1 MPAVLVVEDESAIA
15 ELIAINLRHAGF
27 EVTLAE
33 NADQAQMA
41 VDAVLPDLVLLDW
54 MLPGASG
61 VDFTR
66 RLRSDERTRT
76 VPIIMLTARSEEP
89 DKIAGLESGAD
100 DYLAKPFSVLEL
112 QARVKA
118 LLRRGALNRPA
129 VENRTRLHFD
139 GLQIDIERRQ
149 VLREARD
156 QWLCVDLTSTE
167 FDLLLYLAQQPG
179 KVFNRSQLLNDIW
192 GYHHEAYEHTVNSHI
207 NRLRNKIEVNAAE
220 PRYVRTV
227 WGVGYK
233 FMSEDL

>member
-1 MPAVLVVEDESAIA
+1 MNIIVVEDQVDIANLVRINIEMLGYSVVPSA
-15 ELIAINLRHAGF
+15 NLSQAKSILEQRHCDLMILDLG
-27 EVTLAE
+27 
-33 NADQAQMA
+33 
-41 VDAVLPDLVLLDW
+41 LPDGDGLDFCRH
-54 MLPGASG
+54 L
-61 VDFTR
+61 R
-66 RLRSDERTRT
+66 RGSNTI
-76 VPIIMLTARSEEP
+76 PILMLTARTSELERV
-89 DKIAGLESGAD
+89 DGLESGAD